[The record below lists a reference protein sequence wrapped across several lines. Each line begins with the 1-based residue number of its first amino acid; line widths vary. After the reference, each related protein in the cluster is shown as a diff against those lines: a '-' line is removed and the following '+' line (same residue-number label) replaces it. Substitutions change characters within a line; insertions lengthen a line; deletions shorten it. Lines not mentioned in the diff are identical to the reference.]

1 MGSATPS
8 LNKSLLKS
16 KYFTLM
22 DSHPT
27 SCFKAPSPITRCPT
41 ESSPRRPH
49 HLLFDYAPPH
59 TLPIIIL
66 LIRSRRTSGRASSR
80 PGQAGAVTK
89 RRPGR
94 GASSSVAKR
103 LTSERGQ
110 GTLRTRVCVCVS
122 DAGWPPPCRPPNE
135 TALLS
140 SNGSWT
146 AGPPKREPL
155 GADSHCLHTIERE
168 ER

>member
-110 GTLRTRVCVCVS
+110 GTLRTRVCVCVCRTQGGLRLV
-122 DAGWPPPCRPPNE
+122 DPQMRRPCSPATGRGRLAPRNE
-135 TALLS
+135 
-140 SNGSWT
+140 
-146 AGPPKREPL
+146 
-155 GADSHCLHTIERE
+155 SHWVQTLTVYTQ
-168 ER
+168 